1 MSCTPH
7 PASRHPVSP
16 QSRHLRLAQRMLAAA
31 MLLSTAAC
39 GTLEGLSFHTP
50 FHVPFTKPKQ
60 PDLTPA
66 RASADNLIRLDAA
79 IRSGCDQVD
88 NIERPA
94 PGSAEAGSAT
104 TPQRWIARTCTGD
117 ISYDVVTVQ
126 GDDGPTVKVT
136 PVPGPTNRPMNS
148 HFIPAMPD
156 TPPPIEGK

>member
-1 MSCTPH
+1 MSCLPH
-7 PASRHPVSP
+7 PASR
-16 QSRHLRLAQRMLAAA
+16 QSRGLRIAQRMLAAA

-39 GTLEGLSFHTP
+39 GTLEGLS

-79 IRSGCDQVD
+79 MRSGCDQVD

-94 PGSAEAGSAT
+94 PGSADAGSAT
-104 TPQRWIARTCTGD
+104 APQRWIARTCTGD

-136 PVPGPTNRPMNS
+136 PVPGPINRPMNS

-156 TPPPIEGK
+156 TPPPIDGK